1 MKIKKTE
8 VKWNWKMKNEDE
20 EEYMWLK
27 NFAGSNILNNL
38 IVDLQNIYRK
48 YKYIKKWAVIGWCYI
63 GKVCDSLNV
72 LGP

>member
-8 VKWNWKMKNEDE
+8 VKWKWKMKNEDE

-48 YKYIKKWAVIGWCYI
+48 YI
-63 GKVCDSLNV
+63 ST
-72 LGP
+72 